1 VEDYKV
7 KLIQIAY
14 DLAMAGTGGAVA
26 AGDEARFLRRFR
38 TLYQHLAATVE
49 TSGGGVEPNP
59 MMGMDP
65 FMRTPSQVKDLL
77 DRSDANLNELD
88 R

>member
-1 VEDYKV
+1 
-7 KLIQIAY
+7 
-14 DLAMAGTGGAVA
+14 
-26 AGDEARFLRRFR
+26 
-38 TLYQHLAATVE
+38 
-49 TSGGGVEPNP
+49 

-65 FMRTPSQVKDLL
+65 FMRTPAQVKDLL